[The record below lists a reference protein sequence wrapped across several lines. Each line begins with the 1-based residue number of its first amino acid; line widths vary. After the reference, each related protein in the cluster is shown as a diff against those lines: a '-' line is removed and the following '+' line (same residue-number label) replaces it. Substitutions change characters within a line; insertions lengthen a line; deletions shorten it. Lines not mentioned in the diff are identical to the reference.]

1 MKLQSSCAPNPNM
14 SHRVT
19 TAMTPLQ
26 EGEGVIDDSRL
37 LDELLELRLVVLQ
50 LAGHL
55 GKKSMQEKM
64 TDRLLPHFIS
74 VAVVENFCLTFI
86 GLTKKVLL
94 ML

>member
-1 MKLQSSCAPNPNM
+1 MDYLS
-14 SHRVT
+14 RTIGDVRLLDLRLL
-19 TAMTPLQ
+19 LQ
-26 EGEGVIDDSRL
+26 EGEGVIDDPRL

-55 GKKSMQEKM
+55 GKKSMEENM

-74 VAVVENFCLTFI
+74 VAVVENFCLTLI